1 MAERKLGITMELG
14 ASLGSTFKSTFGGAE
29 SRIKDLGSSIRE
41 MRSEPTHKLMQSFYK
56 LRDGVRTSRKEL
68 SAAEKN
74 LAELKEQAEAAGGA
88 KGVLARRIEM
98 AEGKVKSL
106 RSTVERSTRQFVDHK
121 AKIADTGRDLGELSS
136 EYRHLTSEMDKAKSK
151 MDRLNNAMEASGNI
165 REQIGSAARVTA
177 GITAGVGA
185 VGAAVT
191 MMNKATGEQIALAKS
206 LGVSADTFQ
215 AWGGVAREAGFD
227 VDHVGDLIEEMN
239 NKLGESAGL
248 EETTP
253 VKEALQMI
261 GLSFQDLQDLK
272 PEEQFRQ
279 IAKAI
284 KAMPDGQQASSA
296 ADILMGG
303 EANKFFGYLRSR
315 QEGVDEILAQQKR
328 LNALSEEGRAGAAA
342 YNTAFSQLATVF
354 SSVTAEV
361 SGLIGGALA
370 PLVEE
375 YAPKLADWVKSH
387 KEDLVGIGDSVK
399 ASIPAILS
407 FGRGLYSVFST
418 VGAAIGGV
426 VGLMGG
432 WENAAIA
439 LGLVM
444 GGRLALG
451 VARFGMNV
459 FTIGKAIVPMVSTHL
474 PALAGGITSTG
485 LASAWTTVKTN
496 VMAAAQKAWAV
507 GQAVVVTASRAA
519 TVAIRTIGSASMWSA
534 VKMTALGAAQKAWA
548 VGQAVVT
555 GACTAIGTAFRV
567 MGMAVMANPIGLIIG
582 GIAIGAALL
591 ISNWGKVK
599 TFFVEVWTSVVK
611 AFTWA
616 WEKIKELP
624 LVGVLMEGASAIGSI
639 VSSVG
644 SAIGSFFGG
653 EEKETAERTAP
664 APGATVE
671 NSPTYETS
679 NTYSSTTATP
689 GQTVQPSYVN
699 SQTTNVTANNYTSPS
714 PTSRSTP
721 ESQGRLSQMD
731 RAVKSI
737 PPRQTITFNQT
748 VNVNGGAS
756 AGDVKSAVSKAN
768 EGLEARVRKVVAEM
782 FQERE
787 RTAYA

>member
-1 MAERKLGITMELG
+1 
-14 ASLGSTFKSTFGGAE
+14 
-29 SRIKDLGSSIRE
+29 
-41 MRSEPTHKLMQSFYK
+41 
-56 LRDGVRTSRKEL
+56 
-68 SAAEKN
+68 
-74 LAELKEQAEAAGGA
+74 
-88 KGVLARRIEM
+88 
-98 AEGKVKSL
+98 
-106 RSTVERSTRQFVDHK
+106 
-121 AKIADTGRDLGELSS
+121 
-136 EYRHLTSEMDKAKSK
+136 
-151 MDRLNNAMEASGNI
+151 
-165 REQIGSAARVTA
+165 
-177 GITAGVGA
+177 
-185 VGAAVT
+185 
-191 MMNKATGEQIALAKS
+191 
-206 LGVSADTFQ
+206 
-215 AWGGVAREAGFD
+215 
-227 VDHVGDLIEEMN
+227 
-239 NKLGESAGL
+239 
-248 EETTP
+248 
-253 VKEALQMI
+253 
-261 GLSFQDLQDLK
+261 
-272 PEEQFRQ
+272 
-279 IAKAI
+279 
-284 KAMPDGQQASSA
+284 
-296 ADILMGG
+296 
-303 EANKFFGYLRSR
+303 
-315 QEGVDEILAQQKR
+315 
-328 LNALSEEGRAGAAA
+328 
-342 YNTAFSQLATVF
+342 
-354 SSVTAEV
+354 
-361 SGLIGGALA
+361 
-370 PLVEE
+370 
-375 YAPKLADWVKSH
+375 
-387 KEDLVGIGDSVK
+387 
-399 ASIPAILS
+399 
-407 FGRGLYSVFST
+407 
-418 VGAAIGGV
+418 
-426 VGLMGG
+426 
-432 WENAAIA
+432 
-439 LGLVM
+439 
-444 GGRLALG
+444 
-451 VARFGMNV
+451 
-459 FTIGKAIVPMVSTHL
+459 
-474 PALAGGITSTG
+474 
-485 LASAWTTVKTN
+485 
-496 VMAAAQKAWAV
+496 
-507 GQAVVVTASRAA
+507 
-519 TVAIRTIGSASMWSA
+519 VAIRTIGSASMWSA